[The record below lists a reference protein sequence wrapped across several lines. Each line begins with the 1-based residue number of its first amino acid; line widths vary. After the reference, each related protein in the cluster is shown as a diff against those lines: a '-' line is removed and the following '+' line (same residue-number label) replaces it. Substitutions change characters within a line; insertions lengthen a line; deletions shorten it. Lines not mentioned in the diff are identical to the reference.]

1 MIKDKNN
8 VLNKRRVIG
17 VMVVAL
23 ALFIGYIAT
32 HEKMMTENIRTISYD
47 PLSTKTTSK
56 NLPEKHEIRTL
67 LLVDELL

>member
-32 HEKMMTENIRTISYD
+32 HEKND
-47 PLSTKTTSK
+47 
-56 NLPEKHEIRTL
+56 N
-67 LLVDELL
+67 